1 MKSRMPFLSGLSGL
15 GALVAGSLASGFNV
29 PALTPNPP
37 GGLIKEPKKRRPK
50 AKKVRGTGYLR
61 ANGFS
66 RLGAPNTVHGCAHN
80 GTAFIYNTEREA
92 ARRVRQHEA
101 RFQKALDRLGPA
113 DSAAEFG

>member
-1 MKSRMPFLSGLSGL
+1 MKSRMPFLAGLSSL
-15 GALVAGSLASGFNV
+15 GAIVAGSLASGFNV
-29 PALTPNPP
+29 PALDKGPP
-37 GGLIKEPKKRRPK
+37 GVMIKEKKRRPK
-50 AKKVRGTGYLR
+50 AKKVRGVGYLK

-66 RLGAPNTVHGCAHN
+66 TRGAPNTVHGCVHN

-101 RFQKALDRLGPA
+101 RFQKALDRLGPV